1 MSYPSLPTFLNSD
14 YFCETGNRGGVDHTT
29 VFLDD
34 PLWNGKGCATG
45 NCCDFNNPPWF
56 YKDLPQETSDT
67 LKITLYL
74 NGEISEENI
83 LVTEIEL
90 YVSP

>member
-1 MSYPSLPTFLNSD
+1 MGSD
-14 YFCETGNRGGVDHTT
+14 YFCETGNRGRLDHTT

-45 NCCDFNNPPWF
+45 TCCSFSNPPWF
-56 YKDLPQETSDT
+56 YKELPQPTSDS
-67 LKITLYL
+67 LKVTLYL
-74 NGEISEENI
+74 NGRGSEENI
-83 LVTEIEL
+83 FITEMEL